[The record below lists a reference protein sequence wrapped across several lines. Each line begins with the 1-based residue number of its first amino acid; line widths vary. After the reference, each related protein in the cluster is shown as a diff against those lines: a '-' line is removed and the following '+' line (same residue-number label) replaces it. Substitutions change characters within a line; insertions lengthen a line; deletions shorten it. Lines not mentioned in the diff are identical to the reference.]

1 MLKYSFIY
9 LFLGVFSLS
18 VLHKNYG
25 GFFFTCFSPK
35 FLNFPNGLKFQ
46 YRANPN
52 TTLMVYINAF

>member
-9 LFLGVFSLS
+9 LLLGVFSLS

-25 GFFFTCFSPK
+25 FFFFYMFFPK

>member
-9 LFLGVFSLS
+9 LLLGVFSLS

-25 GFFFTCFSPK
+25 VFFYMFFPK